1 MMRRNLMLIT
11 IEAQRVLKMV
21 RGGSNIDYFLQLWL
35 NLNSNTV
42 FISMIAFEDSLV
54 NMLV

>member
-1 MMRRNLMLIT
+1 MLIT